1 MSRREE
7 LLEKFICFE
16 DETAHRVEHGIELYR
31 KGYCRLKLRDREGN
45 LLPGV
50 RIREKLRNHAFLH
63 GANLFMLGQF
73 ESEEKNAKYDELFS
87 RCFNEATLPIY
98 WRDLEPE
105 DGKPRFSAD
114 SPAVYRRPPVDL
126 CLDFCEKNRIFPK
139 AHCLTYLNFDPAW
152 LDEYDIQSV
161 RRRFDR
167 RYRELAEK
175 YAERIPAWEVVNE
188 VLCNKPGRES
198 TPYFADDRLV
208 SDSFAAAEKYFP
220 FNELII
226 NEASH
231 IWEPRVF
238 FSYKRS
244 AYYLLIEDALR
255 KGCRIDAVGMQ
266 FHAFRKPD
274 REASYTESLYNP
286 EQIYRVLDCYSALGL
301 PIQITE
307 ITIPAFYE
315 TKEDYELQAEILR
328 RLYRIWFSHPSVEAA
343 IYWNLPDGYAA
354 FAPRGDMSAGENIYR
369 GGLLDYDL
377 NPKPAYDALVDLFGN
392 EWTTDV
398 TVETDGEG
406 SAKFLGFFGDY
417 EISIGDTK
425 TEIRLRKGISRT
437 FDLTV

>member
-7 LLEKFICFE
+7 LLEKFNCFE
-16 DETAHRVEHGIELYR
+16 DETARRVEHGIELYR
-31 KGYCRLKLRDREGN
+31 KGYCRLTLRDREGKP
-45 LLPGV
+45 LPGV
-50 RIREKLRNHAFLH
+50 KIRAKLRSHAFLH

-73 ESEEKNAKYDELFS
+73 ESEEKNAKYAELFS
-87 RCFNEATLPIY
+87 KCFNEATLPIY

-105 DGKPRFSAD
+105 DGKPRFAAD

-126 CLDFCEKNRIFPK
+126 CLDYCEKNRIFPK
-139 AHCLTYLNFDPAW
+139 AHCLTYLNFDPTW
-152 LDEYDIQSV
+152 LDEYDVSSV

-167 RYRELAEK
+167 RYRELAER
-175 YAERIPAWEVVNE
+175 YADRIPAWEVVNE
-188 VLCNKPGRES
+188 VLCNKPGREA

-208 SDSFAAAEKYFP
+208 ADSFAAAEKYFP

-255 KGCRIDAVGMQ
+255 KGSRIDAVGMQ

-286 EQIYRVLDCYSALGL
+286 EQIYRVLDCYSSLGL

-315 TKEDYELQAEILR
+315 TKEDYDLQAEILR

-354 FAPRGDMSAGENIYR
+354 FAPRGDMSAGENVYR
-369 GGLLDYDL
+369 GGLLDFDL
-377 NPKPAYDALVDLFGN
+377 NPKPAYDALIDLFRN
-392 EWTTDV
+392 EWTTDL

-406 SAKFLGFFGDY
+406 RAKFLGFFGDY
-417 EISIGDTK
+417 EISAGDTK
-425 TEIRLRKGISRT
+425 TEIRHQKGIDRT